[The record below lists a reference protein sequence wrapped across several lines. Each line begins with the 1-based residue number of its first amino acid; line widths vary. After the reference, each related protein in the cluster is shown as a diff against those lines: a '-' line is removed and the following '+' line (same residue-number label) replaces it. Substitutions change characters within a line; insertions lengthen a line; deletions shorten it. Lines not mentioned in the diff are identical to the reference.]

1 MTNPEKGGYAPDKK
15 NSEKARKDSKIYVG
29 AKENSDGS
37 VDYSKSLIMEDP
49 EGKIAEGIMEH
60 TKRKEQ
66 QKKELQEKY
75 KRDGEL
81 KRGNADTV
89 RDNLEVKIRLNK
101 NEAEKSARLKGVDY
115 NLEHLIEEQKM
126 ELDIFNDVG
135 KNFSRDLIKDGLIE
149 NKRITAEEAENKFR
163 NLSAIE
169 MQDLVQKNVEYYLL
183 QQDRGAKDAG
193 LSELDARDS
202 KRKYDI
208 KDLLKLA
215 SNLQNELKAEAL
227 AGKKIED
234 EANQAEKIREEI
246 KSRQDSRESK

>member
-1 MTNPEKGGYAPDKK
+1 MANPERGGYTPDNKK
-15 NSEKARKDSKIYVG
+15 SKGEPERKDSKIYVG
-29 AKENSDGS
+29 AKENPDGS
-37 VDYSKSLIMEDP
+37 WDYSKALIMEDP
-49 EGKIAEGIMEH
+49 EGKIAGSIEDH
-60 TKRKEQ
+60 TKKTEQ
-66 QKKELQEKY
+66 ERIELQEKH
-75 KRDGEL
+75 KRVGEL

-89 RDNLEVKIRLNK
+89 RDDLEVGIRLNK
-101 NEAEKSARLKGVDY
+101 SEAEISTRSKGTDH
-115 NLEHLIEEQKM
+115 NLEHLIEDQKM

-135 KNFSRDLIKDGLIE
+135 KNFSRDLIKNGLIE
-149 NKRITAEEAENKFR
+149 NKRITAEEAESKFR

-208 KDLLKLA
+208 KDLLKSA
-215 SNLQNELKAEAL
+215 ENLQNELKAEAL

-234 EANQAEKIREEI
+234 DEKKRKDALAQLEDERR
-246 KSRQDSRESK
+246 K